1 MTDSGYFAL
10 KIFNSQCLYVDGC
23 SAKHDKFLTAVLH
36 TVCLGKNSTIDPYT
50 VFITNT
56 QVKNFKGK
64 VVIGLREAATAEI
77 DKYTSANSPPVPAPN
92 TATLG
97 AYDIFTYSS
106 SCQYFD
112 EKKNQWSAAGCS
124 VSFYVAPSLLYLL
137 FVFFETLL

>member
-1 MTDSGYFAL
+1 M
-10 KIFNSQCLYVDGC
+10 
-23 SAKHDKFLTAVLH
+23 
-36 TVCLGKNSTIDPYT
+36 CLGKNSTIDPYT

-64 VVIGLREAATAEI
+64 VVVGLRQAATAEI
-77 DKYTSANSPPVPAPN
+77 DKYTSANPPSVPAPN

-124 VSFYVAPSLLYLL
+124 VSCCVVPSLLLSI
-137 FVFFETLL
+137 VCTLQNSITNIGLQSITSRAKKMLT

>member
-1 MTDSGYFAL
+1 LTDSGYFAL
-10 KIFNSQCLYVDGC
+10 KLFNSQCLCVDGF
-23 SAKHDKFLTAVLH
+23 SAKHDKFFDSHIAH
-36 TVCLGKNSTIDPYT
+36 VCLGKNSTIDPYT

-77 DKYTSANSPPVPAPN
+77 DKYTSANPPPVPAPN

-97 AYDIFTYSS
+97 TYDIFTYSS

-124 VSFYVAPSLLYLL
+124 VSFCVVPSLSYLL
-137 FVFFETLL
+137 FVFFKTLL